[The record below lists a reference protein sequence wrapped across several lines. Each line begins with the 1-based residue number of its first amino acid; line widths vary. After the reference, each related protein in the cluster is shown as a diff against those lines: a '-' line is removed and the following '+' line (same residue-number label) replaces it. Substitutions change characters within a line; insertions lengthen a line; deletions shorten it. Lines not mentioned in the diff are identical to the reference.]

1 MLRLVAILLLLANIG
16 YYAWTQGHLAE
27 WGLAP
32 ESQSEPQRL
41 QQQIQPQ
48 ALRVAGE
55 KPAAAPAAP
64 AAPPQ
69 AATPT
74 PAPTADTNPANASA
88 TAAASDVA
96 HPTGECLQAGI
107 FDEEQAKV
115 LRRAAADLPA
125 DRWELQRT
133 TMPGRWMVYIGKL
146 ADADALAKKRAEL
159 RELGISFDRPG
170 NPSFEPGL
178 SLGRFSTEE
187 AAQRGV
193 TNLAAKGVRSAR
205 VVQERADTPGYMLR
219 LPAVDDALRAKLSV
233 LRPALAGKT
242 LRPCS

>member
-1 MLRLVAILLLLANIG
+1 MLRFVAILLLLANIG

-48 ALRVAGE
+48 ALRIVGE

-64 AAPPQ
+64 AAPPV
-69 AATPT
+69 ATPT
-74 PAPTADTNPANASA
+74 PAPAADAGAPGAST
-88 TAAASDVA
+88 TAAASDAA
-96 HPTGECLQAGI
+96 HPAGECLQAGI
-107 FDEEQAKV
+107 FDEEQAKA

-133 TMPGRWMVYIGKL
+133 TMPGRWMVYMGKF

-159 RELGISFDRPG
+159 RELGVSFDRPG

-242 LRPCS
+242 FRPCS

>member
-1 MLRLVAILLLLANIG
+1 MSERVIPLVDHRTA
-16 YYAWTQGHLAE
+16 
-27 WGLAP
+27 GL
-32 ESQSEPQRL
+32 
-41 QQQIQPQ
+41 
-48 ALRVAGE
+48 V
-55 KPAAAPAAP
+55 PAV
-64 AAPPQ
+64 PPQ
-69 AATPT
+69 ATTPT
-74 PAPTADTNPANASA
+74 PAPTADTSPANANPANANPANAST
-88 TAAASDVA
+88 TAAASDAA
-96 HPTGECLQAGI
+96 HPAGECLQAGI
-107 FDEEQAKV
+107 FDEEQAKA

-133 TMPGRWMVYIGKL
+133 TMPGRWMVYMGKF

-159 RELGISFDRPG
+159 RELGVSFDRPG

-233 LRPALAGKT
+233 LRHALAGKT

>member
-1 MLRLVAILLLLANIG
+1 MLRFVAILLLLANIG

-48 ALRVAGE
+48 ALRIVGE
-55 KPAAAPAAP
+55 KPVAAP
-64 AAPPQ
+64 AAPPPV
-69 AATPT
+69 ATPT
-74 PAPTADTNPANASA
+74 PAPAADAGAPGASTTAV
-88 TAAASDVA
+88 ASDAA
-96 HPTGECLQAGI
+96 HPAGECLQAGI
-107 FDEEQAKV
+107 FDEEQAKA
-115 LRRAAADLPA
+115 LRRAAADLPV

-133 TMPGRWMVYIGKL
+133 TMPGRWMVYMGKF

-159 RELGISFDRPG
+159 RELGVSFDRPG

-242 LRPCS
+242 FRPCS